1 MSTAENSR
9 PGGVTAVSITLWAS
23 GGLNVITGILLL
35 LQLGNT
41 DLVER
46 FGGSGPLIV
55 FAVAIAILGAVTL
68 IVAGGLWGGSYGAR
82 VVATVFQVLSI
93 VAAVV
98 LSVTTPWLLWIA
110 IISILLSATALV
122 LLYLP
127 RANQF
132 FRN

>member
-9 PGGVTAVSITLWAS
+9 PGGVTAVSITLWVS

-55 FAVAIAILGAVTL
+55 FAVAVAILGAVTL

-98 LSVTTPWLLWIA
+98 LSVTTPWLLWLA
-110 IISILLSATALV
+110 IISILLSVTALV
-122 LLYLP
+122 LLYLR

>member
-1 MSTAENSR
+1 M
-9 PGGVTAVSITLWAS
+9 
-23 GGLNVITGILLL
+23 ITGILLL

-110 IISILLSATALV
+110 IVSILLSATALV

>member
-1 MSTAENSR
+1 MSSAENSR

-41 DLVER
+41 DFVER

-98 LSVTTPWLLWIA
+98 LSVTTPWLLWLA
-110 IISILLSATALV
+110 IISILLSVTALV